1 MTRPAFARTTLLV
14 LVVLAAALG
23 IPLGHLSPVSP
34 ARAATLP
41 LTGNIAGPTAVGVA
55 IQTTYTVSA
64 TGGPAEAPNGTQVGI
79 YSYKASYSAV
89 NTTGAAFTPTSG
101 VLVNGTV
108 TLSFTAPN
116 VTEPLTL
123 FVLVNSSYQGTNVTT
138 NLSEAIEI
146 VQPYRFNAN
155 LQVGSQA
162 GVSPFYLTVTL
173 DGAPVGSVKVPSL
186 SAGASYPISFPYV
199 VPGGLSPGL
208 AHLLDE
214 PRLRARP
221 RDVRRRRHLVQQLV
235 LRPPVRRRT
244 TLRTICWGSPLSSRS
259 FLYTPS
265 GSARPGAAPRR
276 SERARTLHGD
286 PGTTVHELRNGPFGP
301 RRDPVRMPRLR
312 RRDPR
317 S

>member
-101 VLVNGTV
+101 VLVNGTS

-123 FVLVNSSYQGTNVTT
+123 FVLVKSAFNRRTSPRTSPTPSRSSSRT
-138 NLSEAIEI
+138 
-146 VQPYRFNAN
+146 
-155 LQVGSQA
+155 
-162 GVSPFYLTVTL
+162 VSRLTSWSGL
-173 DGAPVGSVKVPSL
+173 PGRAPVRHHRDARRPARWDHQG
-186 SAGASYPISFPYV
+186 AGLAAGESYPITFAVRADPDR
-199 VPGGLSPGL
+199 SPAGTPS
-208 AHLLDE
+208 DQ
-214 PRLRARP
+214 PRLRSTA
-221 RDVRRRRHLVQQLV
+221 
-235 LRPPVRRRT
+235 
-244 TLRTICWGSPLSSRS
+244 S
-259 FLYTPS
+259 
-265 GSARPGAAPRR
+265 
-276 SERARTLHGD
+276 
-286 PGTTVHELRNGPFGP
+286 
-301 RRDPVRMPRLR
+301 
-312 RRDPR
+312 
-317 S
+317 